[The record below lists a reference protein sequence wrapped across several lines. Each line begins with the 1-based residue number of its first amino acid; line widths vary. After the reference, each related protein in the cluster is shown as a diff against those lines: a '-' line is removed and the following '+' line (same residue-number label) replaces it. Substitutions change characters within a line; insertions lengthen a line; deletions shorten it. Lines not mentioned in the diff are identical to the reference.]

1 MKQISRSSPNICAAV
16 SRKPCRVNGII
27 SCGNACE
34 FQSRRIGIHSP
45 AGATHRA
52 HDGVEHPIECFANV
66 LGEKAKHPIAIHLQQ
81 LIVVPVM
88 AVRFGVRETLGAV
101 QFDRQT
107 RIRAEQGNFDAAGGI
122 ERNG

>member
-1 MKQISRSSPNICAAV
+1 MNQNFQIVTGQAAQQF
-16 SRKPCRVNGII
+16 RETLQGERDI

-34 FQSRRIGIHSP
+34 FQSRQIGIHRP
-45 AGATHRA
+45 AGAIHRA

-81 LIVVPVM
+81 LILVPVM

-107 RIRAEQGNFDAAGGI
+107 RIGAEQGNFDAAGGI